1 MMKKLNIFTLGMA
14 LVAGLSSCEMADEM
28 RGNGSSTETGSL
40 DLSVAVA
47 QTESRADTGSSI
59 STDNFDVVITNT
71 ENAENTY
78 TYTYSELPKPLTLPT
93 GTYTVSASTEGDIQT
108 QMSAPY
114 YEGTETLTITN
125 GVTSQVE
132 VVCKMANTKID
143 MGYSDD
149 FKSMFQS
156 WTINIDDGDSHVITF
171 SNENVNDTI
180 VYWHLGDNVT
190 TMTMNIEATTTDGTK
205 ITDQKQFTKADAD
218 QSYGDDSDNFTGGD
232 VLNINIDIDENEPS
246 EDNRPQIG
254 FIINVDI
261 TFSDTNE
268 TVEIPVEDV
277 PTEPEE
283 PGDEN
288 APTMQ
293 MPSDGNIVYTL
304 NGSDQPASAN
314 VIISAP
320 NGLKSM
326 IVKIVA
332 GNEDFGATISDLSP
346 MGLDFVN
353 GVEMVD
359 NKIIGEVL
367 GAFLGGESVSA
378 PSAGNTS
385 YTFPVGA
392 FFGLMNGFG
401 ATAPNAH
408 TFQITLEDQKGNKV
422 EDELRVTINPAAE

>member
-1 MMKKLNIFTLGMA
+1 MVRK
-14 LVAGLSSCEMADEM
+14 S
-28 RGNGSSTETGSL
+28 
-40 DLSVAVA
+40 
-47 QTESRADTGSSI
+47 
-59 STDNFDVVITNT
+59 
-71 ENAENTY
+71 
-78 TYTYSELPKPLTLPT
+78 PT
-93 GTYTVSASTEGDIQT
+93 RNNS
-108 QMSAPY
+108 P
-114 YEGTETLTITN
+114 
-125 GVTSQVE
+125 
-132 VVCKMANTKID
+132 
-143 MGYSDD
+143 
-149 FKSMFQS
+149 
-156 WTINIDDGDSHVITF
+156 
-171 SNENVNDTI
+171 
-180 VYWHLGDNVT
+180 
-190 TMTMNIEATTTDGTK
+190 
-205 ITDQKQFTKADAD
+205 
-218 QSYGDDSDNFTGGD
+218 
-232 VLNINIDIDENEPS
+232 LNINIDIDENEPS

-304 NGSDQPASAN
+304 NGSDQPASAD

-332 GNEDFGATISDLSP
+332 GNEDFGTTISDLSNY
-346 MGLDFVN
+346 GLDFTN
-353 GVEMVD
+353 GVEMVG
-359 NKIIGEVL
+359 NEIIGEVL
-367 GAFLGGESVSA
+367 GAFLGGASVSA
-378 PSAGNTS
+378 PSVGNTS

>member
-40 DLSVAVA
+40 ELSVAVA

-78 TYTYSELPKPLTLPT
+78 TYTYSELPKPLTLPI
-93 GTYTVSASTEGDIQT
+93 GTYTVSARTEGDIQT

-180 VYWHLGDNVT
+180 VYWHLGDNVM

-283 PGDEN
+283 PGDNNIEISDN
-288 APTMQ
+288 GTGYLTNGVTVVGTDYPTDVAVVMT
-293 MPSDGNIVYTL
+293 V
-304 NGSDQPASAN
+304 
-314 VIISAP
+314 P
-320 NGLKSM
+320 NGIKNVY
-326 IVKIVA
+326 VKIASTNSTFEGLVA
-332 GNEDFGATISDLSP
+332 G
-346 MGLDFVN
+346 MGLVN
-353 GVEMVD
+353 GDGMDLASDAATELASLFPLPEA
-359 NKIIGEVL
+359 N
-367 GAFLGGESVSA
+367 A
-378 PSAGNTS
+378 TS
-385 YTFPVGA
+385 YTFTMSSTLFELLGNFSGKHDFTLTVIDA
-392 FFGLMNGFG
+392 NNNSKS
-401 ATAPNAH
+401 AT
-408 TFQITLEDQKGNKV
+408 L
-422 EDELRVTINPAAE
+422 TINN

>member
-40 DLSVAVA
+40 ELSVAVA

-232 VLNINIDIDENEPS
+232 VLNINIDIDENKPS

-283 PGDEN
+283 PGDNNIEISDN
-288 APTMQ
+288 GTGYLTNGVTVVDNNYPTDVAVVMT
-293 MPSDGNIVYTL
+293 V
-304 NGSDQPASAN
+304 
-314 VIISAP
+314 P
-320 NGLKSM
+320 NGIKNVY
-326 IVKIVA
+326 VKIASTNNEFQLIVTDMKLTE
-332 GNEDFGATISDLSP
+332 GNGMDLTSDAASSLND
-346 MGLDFVN
+346 LFVLPKV
-353 GVEMVD
+353 GDKE
-359 NKIIGEVL
+359 
-367 GAFLGGESVSA
+367 
-378 PSAGNTS
+378 
-385 YTFPVGA
+385 YTFTMSDTL
-392 FFGLMNGFG
+392 FGLLGLYPGKHDFTLTVIDANDNSKS
-401 ATAPNAH
+401 AT
-408 TFQITLEDQKGNKV
+408 L
-422 EDELRVTINPAAE
+422 TINN

>member
-40 DLSVAVA
+40 ELSVAVA

-78 TYTYSELPKPLTLPT
+78 TYTYSELPKPLTLPI

-232 VLNINIDIDENEPS
+232 ALEINIDIDENEPS

-283 PGDEN
+283 PGDNNIEISDN
-288 APTMQ
+288 GTGYLTNGVTVVGTDYPTDVAVVMT
-293 MPSDGNIVYTL
+293 V
-304 NGSDQPASAN
+304 
-314 VIISAP
+314 P
-320 NGLKSM
+320 NGIKNVY
-326 IVKIVA
+326 VKIASTNSTFEGLVA
-332 GNEDFGATISDLSP
+332 D
-346 MGLDFVN
+346 MGLVN
-353 GVEMVD
+353 GDGMDLASDAATELASLFPLPEA
-359 NKIIGEVL
+359 N
-367 GAFLGGESVSA
+367 A
-378 PSAGNTS
+378 TS
-385 YTFPVGA
+385 YTFTMSSTLFELLGNFSGKHDFTLTVIDA
-392 FFGLMNGFG
+392 NNNSKS
-401 ATAPNAH
+401 AT
-408 TFQITLEDQKGNKV
+408 L
-422 EDELRVTINPAAE
+422 TINN

>member
-40 DLSVAVA
+40 ELSVAVA

-283 PGDEN
+283 PGDNNIEISDN
-288 APTMQ
+288 GTGYLTNGVTVVGTDYPTDVAVVMT
-293 MPSDGNIVYTL
+293 V
-304 NGSDQPASAN
+304 
-314 VIISAP
+314 P
-320 NGLKSM
+320 NGIKNVY
-326 IVKIVA
+326 VKIASTNSTFEGMVA
-332 GNEDFGATISDLSP
+332 D
-346 MGLDFVN
+346 MGLVN
-353 GVEMVD
+353 GDGMDLASDAATELASLFPLPEA
-359 NKIIGEVL
+359 NE
-367 GAFLGGESVSA
+367 
-378 PSAGNTS
+378 TS
-385 YTFPVGA
+385 YTFTMSSTLFTLLGNFSGKHDFTLTVIDA
-392 FFGLMNGFG
+392 NNNSKS
-401 ATAPNAH
+401 AT
-408 TFQITLEDQKGNKV
+408 L
-422 EDELRVTINPAAE
+422 TINN

>member
-40 DLSVAVA
+40 ELSVAVA

-232 VLNINIDIDENEPS
+232 VLNINIDIATTLREAMRWKSTSTSMKTNL
-246 EDNRPQIG
+246 RK
-254 FIINVDI
+254 I
-261 TFSDTNE
+261 TVRRLVSLSMLTLLS
-268 TVEIPVEDV
+268 VIP
-277 PTEPEE
+277 TK
-283 PGDEN
+283 
-288 APTMQ
+288 Q
-293 MPSDGNIVYTL
+293 W
-304 NGSDQPASAN
+304 
-314 VIISAP
+314 
-320 NGLKSM
+320 KS
-326 IVKIVA
+326 
-332 GNEDFGATISDLSP
+332 
-346 MGLDFVN
+346 
-353 GVEMVD
+353 
-359 NKIIGEVL
+359 
-367 GAFLGGESVSA
+367 
-378 PSAGNTS
+378 
-385 YTFPVGA
+385 
-392 FFGLMNGFG
+392 
-401 ATAPNAH
+401 
-408 TFQITLEDQKGNKV
+408 
-422 EDELRVTINPAAE
+422 R

>member
-40 DLSVAVA
+40 ELSVAVA

-218 QSYGDDSDNFTGGD
+218 QSYDDDSDNFTGGD
-232 VLNINIDIDENEPS
+232 ALEINIDIDENEPS

-304 NGSDQPASAN
+304 DGSDQPASAD

-332 GNEDFGATISDLSP
+332 GNDDFAKTIADLS
-346 MGLDFVN
+346 GTLDFVN
-353 GVEMVD
+353 GAEMVG
-359 NKIIGEVL
+359 NELIGSIL
-367 GAFLGGESVSA
+367 GAFLGGASVSA
-378 PSAGNTS
+378 PGVGDTS
-385 YTFPVGA
+385 YKFPVGA
-392 FFGLMNGFG
+392 FFNLMNIYG

-408 TFQITLEDQKGNKV
+408 SFQITLEDQKGNKV

>member
-40 DLSVAVA
+40 ELSVAVA

-132 VVCKMANTKID
+132 VVCKMVNTKID

-232 VLNINIDIDENEPS
+232 VLNINIDIDENKPS

-283 PGDEN
+283 PGDNNIEISDN
-288 APTMQ
+288 GTGYLTNGVTVVGTDYPTDVAVVMT
-293 MPSDGNIVYTL
+293 V
-304 NGSDQPASAN
+304 
-314 VIISAP
+314 P
-320 NGLKSM
+320 NGIKNVY
-326 IVKIVA
+326 VKIASTNSTFEGLVA
-332 GNEDFGATISDLSP
+332 D
-346 MGLDFVN
+346 MGLVN
-353 GVEMVD
+353 GDGMDLASDAATELASLFPLPEA
-359 NKIIGEVL
+359 N
-367 GAFLGGESVSA
+367 A
-378 PSAGNTS
+378 TS
-385 YTFPVGA
+385 YTFTMSSTLFELLGNFSGKHDFTLTVIDA
-392 FFGLMNGFG
+392 NNNSKS
-401 ATAPNAH
+401 AT
-408 TFQITLEDQKGNKV
+408 L
-422 EDELRVTINPAAE
+422 TINN

>member
-40 DLSVAVA
+40 ELSVAVA

-232 VLNINIDIDENEPS
+232 VLNINIDI
-246 EDNRPQIG
+246 RPQIG

-304 NGSDQPASAN
+304 NGSDQPASAD

-332 GNEDFGATISDLSP
+332 GNDDFAKTIADLS
-346 MGLDFVN
+346 GTLDFVN
-353 GVEMVD
+353 GAEMVG
-359 NKIIGEVL
+359 NELIGSIL
-367 GAFLGGESVSA
+367 GAFLGGASVSA
-378 PSAGNTS
+378 PGVGDTS

-392 FFGLMNGFG
+392 FFNLMNIYG

-408 TFQITLEDQKGNKV
+408 SFQITLEDQKGNKV

>member
-40 DLSVAVA
+40 ELSVAVA

-132 VVCKMANTKID
+132 VVCKMTNTKID

-283 PGDEN
+283 PGDNNIEISDN
-288 APTMQ
+288 GTGYLTNGVTVVGTDYPTDVAVVMT
-293 MPSDGNIVYTL
+293 V
-304 NGSDQPASAN
+304 
-314 VIISAP
+314 P
-320 NGLKSM
+320 NGIKNVY
-326 IVKIVA
+326 VKIASTNSTFEGMVA
-332 GNEDFGATISDLSP
+332 D
-346 MGLDFVN
+346 MGLVN
-353 GVEMVD
+353 GDGMDLASDDAQSLSELFPLPEA
-359 NKIIGEVL
+359 N
-367 GAFLGGESVSA
+367 A
-378 PSAGNTS
+378 TS
-385 YTFPVGA
+385 YTFTMTSTLFTLLGNFSGKHDFTLTVIDA
-392 FFGLMNGFG
+392 NNNSKS
-401 ATAPNAH
+401 AT
-408 TFQITLEDQKGNKV
+408 L
-422 EDELRVTINPAAE
+422 TINN

>member
-40 DLSVAVA
+40 ELSVAVA

-108 QMSAPY
+108 QMSAPS

-283 PGDEN
+283 PGDNNIEISDN
-288 APTMQ
+288 GTGYLTNGVTVVGTDYPTDVAVVMT
-293 MPSDGNIVYTL
+293 V
-304 NGSDQPASAN
+304 
-314 VIISAP
+314 P
-320 NGLKSM
+320 NGIKNVY
-326 IVKIVA
+326 VKIASTNSTFEGMVA
-332 GNEDFGATISDLSP
+332 D
-346 MGLDFVN
+346 MGLVN
-353 GVEMVD
+353 GDGMDLASDDAQSLSE
-359 NKIIGEVL
+359 L
-367 GAFLGGESVSA
+367 FLPDMPQPV
-378 PSAGNTS
+378 
-385 YTFPVGA
+385 FP
-392 FFGLMNGFG
+392 LN
-401 ATAPNAH
+401 
-408 TFQITLEDQKGNKV
+408 
-422 EDELRVTINPAAE
+422 R